1 MALYINNNMFAV
13 NAANNLN
20 NIYGKLGTSI
30 ERLSTGLRINSAK
43 DDAAGIA
50 VREELRADVA
60 VYQQGISNAE
70 QALNMLATAES
81 AMAVIDEKLVRMKE
95 LAEQAATGTY
105 THAQRLIIQSEFAAM
120 ASEID
125 RIASSTEFAGRSL
138 LNGNLST
145 DIYGW
150 STVGGWLQTG
160 SGTFDPATDLDEEGE
175 YVSNFGVKIHFGIG
189 NNRLEDY
196 YFINIADM
204 TTNGLFREVGDPA
217 ANAASKVSVS
227 TQHAAQ
233 VALEQ
238 IDSAMA
244 LKEKNRAHVGAMM
257 ERLENTIDHLTSQA
271 ENLQS
276 AESTISDVDIAT
288 EMTEYVKNQVLAQS
302 AVAILAQANT
312 MPSLALQL
320 LG

>member
-1 MALYINNNMFAV
+1 MMQRVF
-13 NAANNLN
+13 
-20 NIYGKLGTSI
+20 
-30 ERLSTGLRINSAK
+30 
-43 DDAAGIA
+43 A

-81 AMAVIDEKLVRMKE
+81 AMALSMRKLVRMKE

-105 THAQRLIIQSEFAAM
+105 TMPSVSSSSPVCRQ

-138 LNGNLST
+138 LNGNLSRT
-145 DIYGW
+145 L
-150 STVGGWLQTG
+150 GGQPWAEWLQTG

-217 ANAASKVSVS
+217 ANAASKVSDS
-227 TQHAAQ
+227 TQHAA
-233 VALEQ
+233 
-238 IDSAMA
+238 
-244 LKEKNRAHVGAMM
+244 R
-257 ERLENTIDHLTSQA
+257 
-271 ENLQS
+271 
-276 AESTISDVDIAT
+276 
-288 EMTEYVKNQVLAQS
+288 
-302 AVAILAQANT
+302 
-312 MPSLALQL
+312 
-320 LG
+320 